1 MSTKQQSPKKP
12 PGKKSESDRSLIYW
26 IVGGVVGLGL
36 IVWLAAAIAGEDGG
50 ADAVAFGD
58 VTVEGTDLP
67 FFDASATDPAIGLT
81 APTVTG
87 EDWNGNQYTIGP
99 DGRPKIIVMVAHW
112 CPHCQRE
119 VPVLQQW
126 FDDGGLPDGVD
137 IYGVTVLTNQ
147 LRDGSTYP
155 PSKWLEGDGWT
166 IPTLMDDEGGSIA
179 TAFGLTSTPTYLVLD
194 GENNNLGRISGEI
207 GTAGYDGL
215 ASIAQASISG

>member
-12 PGKKSESDRSLIYW
+12 PRKKTETDRSLIYW
-26 IVGGVVGLGL
+26 IVGGVLGLAL
-36 IVWLAAAIAGEDGG
+36 IVWLAAAIAGEEDGSN
-50 ADAVAFGD
+50 AVAFGN
-58 VTVEGTDLP
+58 VTVEGADLP
-67 FFDASATDPAIGLT
+67 FFDVSASDPAIGIT

-99 DGRPKIIVMVAHW
+99 DGRPKIVVMVAHW
-112 CPHCQRE
+112 CPHCQAE
-119 VPVLQQW
+119 VPIMQQW
-126 FDDGGLPDGVD
+126 VDGGGLPDGVD

-155 PSKWLEGDGWT
+155 PSKWLESEGWT

-194 GENNNLGRISGEI
+194 GENNNLGRIAGEI
-207 GTAGYDGL
+207 GTPGFDGL